1 MKKLVICMTLLSSFS
16 ATAKM
21 TNCDIAKEAFRDSGS
36 LLSDV
41 ITFADAK
48 NRTSEN
54 YEYYHLWYK
63 NYYPKKL
70 KEIKSRYDDYQ
81 KADGNNPIYL
91 GMVSI
96 IEANNFAKAMDKY
109 LEDPNLNNE
118 LLKAST
124 DNYKAMYNQLVKDC
138 GKIQ

>member
-1 MKKLVICMTLLSSFS
+1 MKKLILCITLLISFS
-16 ATAKM
+16 AAAKM

-36 LLSDV
+36 LLSDIV
-41 ITFADAK
+41 TFSDAK

-70 KEIKSRYDDYQ
+70 KEIKGRYDDYQ
-81 KADGNNPIYL
+81 KSDGNNPIYL

-96 IEANNFAKAMDKY
+96 IEANNFAAAMDKY
-109 LEDPNLNNE
+109 LEDPNSSNE

-124 DNYKAMYNQLVKDC
+124 DNYKAMYKQLVKDC
-138 GKIQ
+138 GKI

>member
-1 MKKLVICMTLLSSFS
+1 MKRILLCIALITSFT

-21 TNCDIAKEAFRDSGS
+21 TDCDIAKEAFRDSGS

-41 ITFADAK
+41 VIFGSSKD
-48 NRTSEN
+48 RTPES
-54 YEYYHLWYK
+54 YDYYHAWYK

-70 KEIKSRYDDYQ
+70 KEIKSRYDAYQ
-81 KADGNNPIYL
+81 QSDSNNPIYL
-91 GMVSI
+91 GLISI

-109 LEDPNLNNE
+109 LEDANSNNE

-124 DNYKAMYNQLVKDC
+124 DNYKAMYKQLVKDC